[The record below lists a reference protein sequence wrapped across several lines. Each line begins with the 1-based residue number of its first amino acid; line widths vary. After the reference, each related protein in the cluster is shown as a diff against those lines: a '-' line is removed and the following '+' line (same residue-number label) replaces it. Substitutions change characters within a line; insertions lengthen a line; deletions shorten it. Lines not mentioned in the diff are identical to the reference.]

1 MIVDTAHNTI
11 KSVLKAEA
19 IEQEPMS
26 PEETLLPESREER
39 PELQEQQRIVFQALQ
54 GDEAGFN
61 AIVETYSAL
70 MIRTAAMIV
79 GDRDIAEDVV
89 QDALIQAWHHLPDL
103 REASA
108 LRPWLMRIVVNQC
121 ISFKR
126 RLARTTNFIRQALSE
141 QETDLIAQAAD
152 DFKGRMERDWD
163 LVQAIEKLPTKQ
175 RVVVILHYY
184 NGMTL
189 PEMSH
194 TLHTSENTLKKRIQS
209 ALINLRRVMY
219 AAEAEEHL
227 LNNPVR
233 QKMTTSVA

>member
-1 MIVDTAHNTI
+1 
-11 KSVLKAEA
+11 
-19 IEQEPMS
+19 
-26 PEETLLPESREER
+26 
-39 PELQEQQRIVFQALQ
+39 
-54 GDEAGFN
+54 
-61 AIVETYSAL
+61 
-70 MIRTAAMIV
+70 
-79 GDRDIAEDVV
+79 
-89 QDALIQAWHHLPDL
+89 
-103 REASA
+103 
-108 LRPWLMRIVVNQC
+108 
-121 ISFKR
+121 
-126 RLARTTNFIRQALSE
+126 
-141 QETDLIAQAAD
+141 
-152 DFKGRMERDWD
+152 
-163 LVQAIEKLPTKQ
+163 LPTKQ